1 MSETPNEALPGAE
14 PGPIS
19 RVVRTSARKGLV
31 DSVLGTRNLMTIAAL
46 VVCNCIIFIP
56 INYVSVMT
64 AGTQRGVYLGVGL
77 IGLWAVDFLL
87 PVTIVRRPGAAI
99 VAGLL
104 YGLIGMV
111 ATPVGPAAIVGGF
124 LGGAFVELPLLLTF
138 YRFWDWRMFMAC
150 ATCFGLLNSLLYVA
164 SMGALIGSDMNALL
178 VAIGVASGV
187 VGGLLVLG
195 ATRLLNMAGVGI
207 DRDAR

>member
-14 PGPIS
+14 PGPTS

-111 ATPVGPAAIVGGF
+111 ATPVGPAAIVGCL

-164 SMGALIGSDMNALL
+164 SMGALIGSDMNPLL

>member
-1 MSETPNEALPGAE
+1 M
-14 PGPIS
+14 
-19 RVVRTSARKGLV
+19 
-31 DSVLGTRNLMTIAAL
+31 
-46 VVCNCIIFIP
+46 
-56 INYVSVMT
+56 
-64 AGTQRGVYLGVGL
+64 
-77 IGLWAVDFLL
+77 
-87 PVTIVRRPGAAI
+87 TIVRRPGAAI

-111 ATPVGPAAIVGGF
+111 ATPVGPAAIVGCL